1 MISFDQIQLFDG
13 ILYMDKVLFLLSII
27 IVLHFFI
34 EWFLFIK
41 RRKFIFDYWHYT
53 CLFIIILPICIM
65 YPFAGSI
72 INVISVGVA
81 IYDIQD
87 YVNEAYIISII
98 GYFCMLIGK
107 SICGNKVRKKY
118 NFLERELY
126 KNFNSKRY
134 YKVINTVNII
144 ILIVLI
150 ALCLRYPEYIFN
162 FRLIRY
168 SEPVLGA
175 VINAIVSISSYSLLF
190 LFFRVI
196 KEKSRISIFFLL
208 LNIVIILLIGT
219 RALIVQPILIIILIY
234 LGLNRDSLKVVLKIS
249 IYVIL
254 LAILNIIFDNVRKYL
269 LGYGDIGLSFVI
281 QFFYGNNMSDLRDF
295 AWILTGFND
304 DFLWGKTYLSAI
316 LSFIP
321 SSLLAFRETYSLGK
335 VTNNFVGIEGEHLG
349 LRGTIFAEPYLNFDI
364 WGVGIIGI
372 ILGYFLQYTNNNF
385 LKSMELKRDIYEI
398 YTNLFM
404 YKLFASLLV
413 QSGGFFISYIGI
425 FMVLLGSFIR
435 RIK

>member
-1 MISFDQIQLFDG
+1 MISFDQIQLFNG
-13 ILYMDKVLFLLSII
+13 LLYMDRVLFLLSAI
-27 IVLHFFI
+27 IVLHFFL
-34 EWFLFIK
+34 EWYFFIK
-41 RRKFIFDYWHYT
+41 KRKFIFDYWHYT
-53 CLFIIILPICIM
+53 CFFIIILPVCIM
-65 YPFAGSI
+65 YPFAGSV
-72 INVISVGVA
+72 INIISVGVA

-87 YVNEAYIISII
+87 YVNMAYIISII

-107 SICGNKVRKKY
+107 SICGNKVRRNY

-126 KNFNSKRY
+126 KNFNSERY
-134 YKVINTVNII
+134 YNVINTINII

-150 ALCLRYPEYIFN
+150 VLCLRYPEYVFN

-168 SEPVLGA
+168 SEPILGP
-175 VINAIVSISSYSLLF
+175 VINAIVSFSTYSLLF
-190 LFFRVI
+190 LFFRAI
-196 KEKSRISIFFLL
+196 KEKNKVSIFFLL
-208 LNIVIILLIGT
+208 LNIAIILLIGT

-234 LGLNRDSLKVVLKIS
+234 LGLNRDSLKIVLKIS
-249 IYVIL
+249 IYVVL
-254 LAILNIIFDNVRKYL
+254 LIILNIIFDNFRKYL
-269 LGYGDIGLSFVI
+269 LGYDNIGLGFFI

-321 SSLLAFRETYSLGK
+321 SSLLVFRETYSLGK

-364 WGVGIIGI
+364 WGVAIVGI
-372 ILGYFLQYTNNNF
+372 ILGYWLQYTNNNF
-385 LKSMELKRDIYEI
+385 LKSMEMKKDIYEI
-398 YTNLFM
+398 YANLFM
-404 YKLFASLLV
+404 YKLFAGLLV